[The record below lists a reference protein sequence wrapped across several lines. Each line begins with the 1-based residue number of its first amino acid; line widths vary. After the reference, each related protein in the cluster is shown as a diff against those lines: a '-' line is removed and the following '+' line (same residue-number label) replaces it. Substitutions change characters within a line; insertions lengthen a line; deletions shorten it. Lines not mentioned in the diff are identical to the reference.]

1 MMNKVALLNEEQVT
15 QLVAVEYVEG
25 AYFNPFKDDDGN
37 WVISLEELEQCRI
50 EWVKTL
56 PLIDFNPVITELT

>member
-1 MMNKVALLNEEQVT
+1 MTQVALLNEEQVT
-15 QLVAVEYVEG
+15 QLVAVEYMED
-25 AYFNPFKDDDGN
+25 AYFNPIKDADGN
-37 WVISLEELEQCRI
+37 WVISLEELEQCKI

>member
-1 MMNKVALLNEEQVT
+1 MTQVALLNEEQVT
-15 QLVAVEYVEG
+15 QLVGVEYVEC
-25 AYFNPFKDDDGN
+25 AYFNPLQDADGN

>member
-1 MMNKVALLNEEQVT
+1 MIQVALLNEEQVT
-15 QLVAVEYVEG
+15 QLVAVEYMEDC
-25 AYFNPFKDDDGN
+25 YFNPIQDADDN

-56 PLIDFNPVITELT
+56 PLIEFNPKQIEII